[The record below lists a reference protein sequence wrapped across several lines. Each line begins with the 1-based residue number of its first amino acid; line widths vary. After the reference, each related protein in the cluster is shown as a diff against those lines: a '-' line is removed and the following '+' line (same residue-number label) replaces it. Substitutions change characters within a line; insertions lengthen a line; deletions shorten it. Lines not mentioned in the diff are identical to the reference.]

1 MNLGV
6 ATPGMEKQKGY
17 LNSGMAVSA
26 PLARKTIFFHGIGVL
41 FDPER
46 AQSDQFLIPA
56 V

>member
-17 LNSGMAVSA
+17 LNSGMAVPA
-26 PLARKTIFFHGIGVL
+26 RLARKTIFSTESGVL
-41 FDPER
+41 AMPQRF
-46 AQSDQFLIPA
+46 QSDQFLIPA